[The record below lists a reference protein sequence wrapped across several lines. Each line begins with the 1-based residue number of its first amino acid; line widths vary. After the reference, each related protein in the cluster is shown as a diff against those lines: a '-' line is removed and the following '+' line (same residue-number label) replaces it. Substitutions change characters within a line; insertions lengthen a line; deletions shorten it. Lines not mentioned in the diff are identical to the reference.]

1 MIFSGE
7 RRKQQEVSMIPKT
20 YFRLRVLINDQSC
33 LTIAAIYI
41 PEDGI
46 LNLADYILWT
56 EARLGDRG
64 WI

>member
-20 YFRLRVLINDQSC
+20 YFRLRVLINYQLR

-41 PEDGI
+41 HEDGI
-46 LNLADYILWT
+46 FNLADYIVWT